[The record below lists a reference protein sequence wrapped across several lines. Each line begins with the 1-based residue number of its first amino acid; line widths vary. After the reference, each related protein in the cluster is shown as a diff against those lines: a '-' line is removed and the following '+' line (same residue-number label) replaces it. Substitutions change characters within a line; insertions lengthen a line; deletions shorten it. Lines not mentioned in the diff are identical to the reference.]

1 MTDGGIGLGKIWQE
15 GEGLPQQTAAAR
27 FAGYVRQA
35 WKNVRV
41 SPLTAVLSVITMTI
55 ALFLMGMFLLL
66 LENVN
71 QVVSSSQTDI
81 TLRLYLRDNA
91 PAGQIEQL
99 KRELQEIPEVQSVVS
114 KSKGDALANFRA
126 ALGDKAVILDGLDQ
140 NNPLPASLEVTF
152 KKQDAS
158 WALAKYASRY
168 TGHPLV
174 EEAQYRKGVL
184 EQLASLMRLLR
195 FGGLLAI
202 VFMLIVTAFIISNTI
217 KLALYAHRDEI
228 GIMRL
233 VGATEGFIKTPYVLE
248 GFAQGI
254 VGALVGLLMLYG
266 CYAFLADVVQ
276 GSAWM
281 QMFVPRVVFLSA
293 PASLLLL
300 LLGTSLG
307 VLGSY
312 FATRKFETS

>member
-1 MTDGGIGLGKIWQE
+1 MSGSGIELGKIWQE
-15 GEGLPQQTAAAR
+15 GEDLPRQSAGAR
-27 FAGYVRQA
+27 YAGYVRQA

-41 SPLTAVLSVITMTI
+41 SPLTAVLSVVTMTI
-55 ALFLMGMFLLL
+55 ALFMMGMFLLV
-66 LENVN
+66 LENVS

-81 TLRLYLRDNA
+81 TLRLYLRNNA
-91 PAGQIEQL
+91 PSGQVEQL
-99 KRELQEIPEVQSVVS
+99 NRELEEIAEVQSVRL
-114 KSKGDALANFRA
+114 KSKAEALKSFRD

-140 NNPLPASLEVTF
+140 NNPLPASIEVTF
-152 KKQDAS
+152 RKNDAA
-158 WALAKYASRY
+158 WALSKYASKY

-202 VFMLIVTAFIISNTI
+202 LFMLIVTAFIISNTI

-228 GIMRL
+228 DIMRL

-248 GFAQGI
+248 GFAQGLLGG
-254 VGALVGLLMLYG
+254 VVGLVMLYG
-266 CYAFLADVVQ
+266 CYAFLADVVRS
-276 GSAWM
+276 SAWM
-281 QMFVPRVVFLSA
+281 QIFVPEVVFLSG
-293 PASLLLL
+293 PASLLIL
-300 LLGTSLG
+300 LLGTALG

-312 FATRKFETS
+312 FATRRFQTT